1 MNVSKDVVEEF
12 VPCDAEGELGD
23 EVADAGGD
31 SVDEVCIK
39 F

>member
-12 VPCDAEGELGD
+12 VSCDAEGELGD

>member
-1 MNVSKDVVEEF
+1 MNVSKDVVDEF
-12 VPCDAEGELGD
+12 VSCDADGELGD

-31 SVDEVCIK
+31 SGEGVCIK